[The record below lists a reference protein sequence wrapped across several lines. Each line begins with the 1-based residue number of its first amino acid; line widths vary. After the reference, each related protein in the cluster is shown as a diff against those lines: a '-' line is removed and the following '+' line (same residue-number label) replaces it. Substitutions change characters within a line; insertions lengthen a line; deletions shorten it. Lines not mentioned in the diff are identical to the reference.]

1 MTPGVIVFG
10 VDGLDPVICREM
22 MASGDLPAL
31 SGLAA
36 QGSFLP
42 LKSTDP
48 PQSPVVWGSMATSVN
63 PGRHGLFDFLH
74 RNPDNYL
81 VELAILKPNPRN
93 YLGRGSSMFLP
104 VLKGQTFWD
113 QAAAAGQPATV
124 LRWPVT
130 FPATDGPARLLAG
143 LGTPDIKGGL
153 GRYGFYTDSRNELAG
168 DVKGDHVLV
177 QFKDDLALTRLEG
190 PKTSSLG
197 SGKSAALPL
206 EIRVSRD
213 CGGVML
219 KLGGVETQVKIGEFS
234 PWLRPVF
241 SVGVFSKVRALC
253 RFYLTGLDP
262 LRLYLTPLE
271 IDPWDPAFPISCPED
286 YAGSL
291 ADQVG
296 PFDTLGIPEDTNALV
311 DGRLDEKAFLESC
324 DQIMSAQE
332 KMLALELDNFE
343 QGLLANVFFTSDRL
357 QHIFWVTRDPGHPAY
372 SPDYAREFGQVIPDL
387 YRRLDASLGRAMDKA
402 AKKGAAIMVC
412 SDHGFNTYRT
422 NVHLNT
428 WLVEQGLMTLKGRIP
443 ADDPEGG
450 PLFRYVDWSRTKAY
464 ALGFNSL
471 YLNIKGR
478 EKSGVVAPGQEA
490 LDLSRQISSSLTAL
504 RDSTGRP
511 VVIAAR
517 LGREIYHGEE
527 IDAAPDLVVGFHPGF
542 RASWQT
548 ALGGTPS
555 GPLYE
560 PNLRK
565 WTGDHLFDA
574 AAVPGCLFTSFPVRK
589 NNPTVLDIGPTALT
603 LLGLNPPDTCEG
615 QTLS

>member
-10 VDGLDPVICREM
+10 VDGLDPIICREM
-22 MASGDLPAL
+22 MADGRLPAL
-31 SGLAA
+31 SRLAS
-36 QGSFLP
+36 QGAFLP
-42 LKSTDP
+42 LRSIDP
-48 PQSPVVWGSMATSVN
+48 PQSPVVWGSMATSTN

-81 VELAILKPNPRN
+81 VELAILKHNPRN

-113 QAAAAGQPATV
+113 QAAAQGQPATV

-130 FPATDGPARLLAG
+130 FPAAEGPARLLTG

-153 GRYGFYTDSRNELAG
+153 GRYGFYTDSRDELSG
-168 DVKGDHVLV
+168 DNKGDQVLV
-177 QFKDDLALTRLEG
+177 QFKNDLALTKMEG
-190 PKTSSLG
+190 PKTSSVG
-197 SGKSAALPL
+197 SGKSAVLPL
-206 EIRVSRD
+206 EIRLHRD
-213 CGGVML
+213 RGAVIL
-219 KLGGVETQVKIGEFS
+219 KLGPDQTEVKIGRFS

-241 SVGVFSKVRALC
+241 SVGVFSKIRALC

-286 YAGSL
+286 FAAHL
-291 ADQVG
+291 AENIG
-296 PFDTLGIPEDTNALV
+296 PFETLGIPEDTNALV

-324 DQIMSAQE
+324 DQIMSTQE
-332 KMLALELDNFE
+332 KMLNMELDNFE

-357 QHIFWVTRDPGHPAY
+357 QHIFWVTRDPDHPAF
-372 SPDYAREFGQVIPDL
+372 STDYTREFGRVIPDL
-387 YRRLDASLGRAMDKA
+387 YRRLDAALGRVLSKA
-402 AKKGAAIMVC
+402 AAKRAAVLVC

-443 ADDPEGG
+443 VGDTEGG
-450 PLFRYVDWSRTKAY
+450 PLFRYVDWSRTRAY
-464 ALGFNSL
+464 ALGFNTL
-471 YLNIKGR
+471 YLNLKGR
-478 EKSGVVAPGQEA
+478 EKNGVVAPGREA
-490 LDLSRQISSSLTAL
+490 SDLCQKIAAALTAL
-504 RDSTGRP
+504 RDGAGRP
-511 VVIAAR
+511 VVTAAR
-517 LGREIYHGEE
+517 LGRDLYHGEQL
-527 IDAAPDLVVGFHPGF
+527 ALAPDLVVGYHPGY

-548 ALGGTPS
+548 ALGGTPN

-560 PNLRK
+560 DNLKK

-574 AAVPGCLFTSFPVRK
+574 AAVPGCLFTSFQVK
-589 NNPTVLDIGPTALT
+589 NNNPTILDIGPTALS
-603 LLGLNPPDTCEG
+603 LLGLKPTDSSEG
-615 QTLS
+615 QNLA